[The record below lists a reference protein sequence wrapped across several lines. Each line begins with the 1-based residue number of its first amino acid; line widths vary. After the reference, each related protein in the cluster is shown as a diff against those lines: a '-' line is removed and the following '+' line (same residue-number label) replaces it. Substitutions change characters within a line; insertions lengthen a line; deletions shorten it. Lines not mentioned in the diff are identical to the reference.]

1 MKKTMNRTMSD
12 SRVGENTIH
21 ESENLRRNNNIY
33 NNTNYSKNINGNFRK
48 QKSEKAGLTKSEFLR
63 SCIKGYKIKEQP
75 NEIIKQ
81 FQRDLSGIANNI
93 NQIAHQA
100 NLYEYISQNNL
111 NYIKKSLT
119 DFILKFEKEIY
130 SRQR

>member
-1 MKKTMNRTMSD
+1 MRKRTIKKQLWLDAN
-12 SRVGENTIH
+12 ENK
-21 ESENLRRNNNIY
+21 LL
-33 NNTNYSKNINGNFRK
+33 K
-48 QKSEKAGLTKSEFLR
+48 QKSNKAGLTEAEFLR